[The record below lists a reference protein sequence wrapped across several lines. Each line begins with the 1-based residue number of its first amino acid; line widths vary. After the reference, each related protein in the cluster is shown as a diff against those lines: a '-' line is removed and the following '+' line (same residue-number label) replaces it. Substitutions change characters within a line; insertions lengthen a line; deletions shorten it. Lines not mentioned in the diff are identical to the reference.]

1 MSPPTPPAGAKDLP
15 SVTEILAAANM
26 RRLLEAYRSLAPLT
40 IGGPSS
46 TSLETPGTPLSNR
59 PTADPR
65 MLRKFA
71 HYPWLMGPIF
81 PPAISGQQALM
92 SKTEEGRRR
101 HASCD
106 SLLGSRGR
114 GPKGR
119 LSPSAPVFSPK
130 DKESSSLKET
140 LLEGQ
145 SISCFNVGGEDR
157 LCLTQ
162 LLQLVLHSLPLSRI
176 HQACDE
182 LQIFCSTCTPTQLA
196 ALKLARV
203 LPISAA
209 QCGLITKS
217 DAERL
222 CSLLL
227 QQQPTQRSPLS
238 SPPPPPSSPA
248 VSPPRGD
255 PTQFRVQHKCF
266 GDCIGVLHPQSYSS
280 PGAKCI
286 ECTEC
291 QLYLSPQRFVCHS
304 HQPPETRTCHWGFDS
319 GNWAAYIQ
327 VCEDY
332 EDEERE
338 KFNEEL
344 LAIKKRFSH
353 PKIKRK
359 WAENEREEIKRSR
372 HEEEATGYRGFGPH
386 QHLQQQNQ
394 QQGVGP
400 RFPLDMPNHQ
410 FAEHQ
415 PPPPNQVF
423 LNPLGL
429 PLPVPEKAAFPF
441 IDPRPLYLQ
450 WAANGPLAGP
460 YLQNMRGPAPNA
472 LPSPYLQ
479 SLAQFHNLKALA
491 TKTLLEQQNLA
502 KSLLQ
507 ASMHNPNI
515 NYDALL
521 RKGKSED
528 SSRPSSPG
536 PSSNSNSINNNNNNS
551 NNNNNNNNNS
561 SNNNNNQALALDEG
575 PQISEFVVSVSAV
588 LETTGVDHTAKAR
601 VMGVVSRLVDRLH
614 RVEEEKDSA
623 NLQLKGME
631 ERVCRLEKELEDRAI
646 TNPEDVQEQPSYESS
661 SDLGIESG
669 TEVDDSLSEK

>member
-46 TSLETPGTPLSNR
+46 TSLETPGTPMSSR

-65 MLRKFA
+65 LLRKFA
-71 HYPWLMGPIF
+71 HYPWLMGPVF
-81 PPAISGQQALM
+81 PPAIAGQQALM
-92 SKTEEGRRR
+92 SKSEEGRRR

-119 LSPSAPVFSPK
+119 MSPSAPVFSPK

-140 LLEGQ
+140 LLEGRN
-145 SISCFNVGGEDR
+145 ISCFNVGGEDR

-196 ALKLARV
+196 ALKLSRV

-227 QQQPTQRSPLS
+227 QQQPTQRSPMS

-266 GDCIGVLHPQSYSS
+266 GDCVGILHPQSYSS
-280 PGAKCI
+280 PGARCI
-286 ECTEC
+286 ECSEC
-291 QLYLSPQRFVCHS
+291 QSYLSPQRFVCHS

-332 EDEERE
+332 GDEERE
-338 KFNEEL
+338 KLNEEL
-344 LAIKKRFSH
+344 STIKKRFSH
-353 PKIKRK
+353 TKVKRK
-359 WAENEREEIKRSR
+359 WIENEREEVKRSR
-372 HEEEATGYRGFGPH
+372 HDEESGGFRGFEQLH
-386 QHLQQQNQ
+386 QLQQQHQ
-394 QQGVGP
+394 QQGGP
-400 RFPLDMPNHQ
+400 GHRFPMDMAGHQ
-410 FAEHQ
+410 FPEHQ
-415 PPPPNQVF
+415 PPPPHNQVF
-423 LNPLGL
+423 LNPMGL
-429 PLPVPEKAAFPF
+429 PLPIPEKVGFPLL
-441 IDPRPLYLQ
+441 DPRPLYLQ
-450 WAANGPLAGP
+450 WAANSPLASP
-460 YLQNMRGPAPNA
+460 YLQNMRGPGPVPSP
-472 LPSPYLQ
+472 LPTPYLQ

-502 KSLLQ
+502 KTLLQ
-507 ASMHNPNI
+507 ASLHNPNL
-515 NYDALL
+515 NYEALL
-521 RKGKSED
+521 RKNKSED
-528 SSRPSSPG
+528 SPRPPSPG
-536 PSSNSNSINNNNNNS
+536 PSSSSTSINNNNNNPNPGPS
-551 NNNNNNNNNS
+551 I
-561 SNNNNNQALALDEG
+561 DDG

-588 LETTGVDHTAKAR
+588 LETTGVDHSAKAR

-623 NLQLKGME
+623 NMQLKGME
-631 ERVCRLEKELEDRAI
+631 ERVCRLEKELEDR
-646 TNPEDVQEQPSYESS
+646 TVTKPEEGQEQPSYESS

>member
-1 MSPPTPPAGAKDLP
+1 MSPPTPPAGAKELP

-46 TSLETPGTPLSNR
+46 TSLETPGTPMSSR

-65 MLRKFA
+65 LLRKFA
-71 HYPWLMGPIF
+71 HYPWLMGPGF
-81 PPAISGQQALM
+81 PPNIAGQQALM

-106 SLLGSRGR
+106 SLIGRGR

-119 LSPSAPVFSPK
+119 MSPSAPVFSPK

-140 LLEGQ
+140 LLEGRN
-145 SISCFNVGGEDR
+145 ISCFNVGGEDR

-266 GDCIGVLHPQSYSS
+266 GDCVGILHPQSYSS
-280 PGAKCI
+280 PGARCI
-286 ECTEC
+286 ECSEC
-291 QLYLSPQRFVCHS
+291 QSYLSPQRFVCHS

-338 KFNEEL
+338 KLNEEL
-344 LAIKKRFSH
+344 SAIKKRFSH
-353 PKIKRK
+353 PKVKRK
-359 WAENEREEIKRSR
+359 WAENEREEVKRSR
-372 HEEEATGYRGFGPH
+372 HDEESGGFRGFAQLH
-386 QHLQQQNQ
+386 QLQQQHQ
-394 QQGVGP
+394 QQGGPGP
-400 RFPLDMPNHQ
+400 RFPMDMSGHQ
-410 FAEHQ
+410 FPEHQ
-415 PPPPNQVF
+415 PPPHNQVF
-423 LNPLGL
+423 LNPMGL
-429 PLPVPEKAAFPF
+429 PLPIPEKVGFPL

-450 WAANGPLAGP
+450 WAANGPLASP
-460 YLQNMRGPAPNA
+460 YLQNMRGHGPAPNP
-472 LPSPYLQ
+472 LPTPYLQ

-507 ASMHNPNI
+507 ASLHNPNL
-515 NYDALL
+515 NYEALL
-521 RKGKSED
+521 RKSKSED

-536 PSSNSNSINNNNNNS
+536 PSTSINNSNSQPPPMGPSI
-551 NNNNNNNNNS
+551 
-561 SNNNNNQALALDEG
+561 DDG

-588 LETTGVDHTAKAR
+588 LETTGVDHSAKAR

-623 NLQLKGME
+623 NMQLKGME
-631 ERVCRLEKELEDRAI
+631 EKVCRLEKELEDR
-646 TNPEDVQEQPSYESS
+646 TVTKNEDEQEPPSYESS